1 MRLINCQVQ
10 NVRIHS
16 DLFIDFSPQ
25 ITLIGGANETGKS
38 SLIEAL
44 HRALFLK
51 ATATGKPVEAL
62 RSKLHLGQPTVEIKF
77 EAKCK
82 NYILKKCFTGSSG
95 QVKLLNE
102 DNGEQLIGPAA
113 EEHLAGLLGV
123 RESISSKQARI
134 LPNRWAHL
142 WVMQGYAGDDLLKKD
157 KSDYDFDSLL
167 TQLEKKGGAA
177 IQQSAQ
183 DQRVVKQIEKEIELN
198 FTSKGVKKNSALWQR
213 QEELEKAE
221 LSLDNA
227 LSKLQ
232 EYERSSEELVEI
244 NKKIKQLQKIDLP
257 KSYEQK
263 EQILLKADAF
273 KQLKRDI
280 HLIKIKLEPIKIRHS
295 NLEKA
300 LLDINKL
307 YEEIRTKEDARAT
320 LQKKKNE
327 KKAQEIILNNKL
339 QNIQEVHSNLKRDSQ
354 RMDQRR
360 NLIQLLVEKFR
371 LKECISNLKI
381 DLNKAKKN
389 LEKRKELEQQIDALP
404 KISRSKLEEL
414 KDLNQKIRDTRTRQD
429 AMATGIKVLQSNK
442 VILVNGEE
450 LKPGTQ
456 KQLSQKF
463 QIQLGDSIF
472 LEITPGGSDAL
483 NDLHSQ
489 YEKQKKDFSI
499 ALSELGISSIDSAEK
514 HFEQRE
520 TLETQLSCLEEFTSE
535 YFQTKE
541 KELDSFELE
550 VLDLDKQLI
559 IFEPCLKDLVKETK
573 LPDTS
578 VDLGNLNQ
586 QIRQTFIHTSEAFE
600 QARIELEDAQNNLHK
615 FTVEQSNDES
625 NSKVI
630 ESELNGLMQNL
641 STYEKEYPDQKILKT
656 QINSLNNQIQ
666 ELELHLKTQDNQLKS
681 IEEIDSPKK
690 LFIVEAEIE
699 SLEKKKE
706 TLISER
712 GAAKRTCEEISSSNP
727 YEAVEKAEDQLET
740 AKGDYVNLKR
750 ICESHKLLQELFSNA
765 QADLSTRYTKPL
777 AQSIENF
784 LKPLISDGPSAQ
796 LNFDPS
802 NGFSGLKMRRGKEF
816 YEFDQLSGGMRE
828 QLTAALR
835 LSMADVLKSEHNG
848 CLPLVFDDA
857 FTNSDPKRVEIVKKM
872 LQSAVDK
879 GLQVILLTCDPKA
892 YEKFADKNIL
902 LG

>member
-82 NYILKKCFTGSSG
+82 TYILKKCFTGSSG

-177 IQQSAQ
+177 IQQSVQ

-221 LSLDNA
+221 LNLDNA
-227 LSKLQ
+227 LYKLQ

-263 EQILLKADAF
+263 KQILLKADAF

-280 HLIKIKLEPIKIRHS
+280 HLIKIKLEPIKIRRS

-307 YEEIRTKEDARAT
+307 YEEIRTKEEARAT

-371 LKECISNLKI
+371 VKESISKLKI
-381 DLNKAKKN
+381 DLKKA
-389 LEKRKELEQQIDALP
+389 
-404 KISRSKLEEL
+404 
-414 KDLNQKIRDTRTRQD
+414 
-429 AMATGIKVLQSNK
+429 V
-442 VILVNGEE
+442 
-450 LKPGTQ
+450 
-456 KQLSQKF
+456 
-463 QIQLGDSIF
+463 
-472 LEITPGGSDAL
+472 
-483 NDLHSQ
+483 
-489 YEKQKKDFSI
+489 
-499 ALSELGISSIDSAEK
+499 
-514 HFEQRE
+514 
-520 TLETQLSCLEEFTSE
+520 
-535 YFQTKE
+535 
-541 KELDSFELE
+541 
-550 VLDLDKQLI
+550 
-559 IFEPCLKDLVKETK
+559 
-573 LPDTS
+573 
-578 VDLGNLNQ
+578 
-586 QIRQTFIHTSEAFE
+586 
-600 QARIELEDAQNNLHK
+600 
-615 FTVEQSNDES
+615 
-625 NSKVI
+625 
-630 ESELNGLMQNL
+630 
-641 STYEKEYPDQKILKT
+641 
-656 QINSLNNQIQ
+656 
-666 ELELHLKTQDNQLKS
+666 
-681 IEEIDSPKK
+681 
-690 LFIVEAEIE
+690 
-699 SLEKKKE
+699 
-706 TLISER
+706 
-712 GAAKRTCEEISSSNP
+712 
-727 YEAVEKAEDQLET
+727 
-740 AKGDYVNLKR
+740 
-750 ICESHKLLQELFSNA
+750 
-765 QADLSTRYTKPL
+765 
-777 AQSIENF
+777 
-784 LKPLISDGPSAQ
+784 
-796 LNFDPS
+796 
-802 NGFSGLKMRRGKEF
+802 
-816 YEFDQLSGGMRE
+816 
-828 QLTAALR
+828 
-835 LSMADVLKSEHNG
+835 
-848 CLPLVFDDA
+848 
-857 FTNSDPKRVEIVKKM
+857 
-872 LQSAVDK
+872 
-879 GLQVILLTCDPKA
+879 
-892 YEKFADKNIL
+892 
-902 LG
+902 